1 MSNIRTLLKYFYK
14 PILPWNLGFT
24 LTAIF
29 FIGTYGARV
38 TGFMFFWK
46 LIGYVSTIFLQ
57 SYTAKN
63 VYMYYRNAGYSI
75 KRMYVYAFAIDMAIF
90 IIMLILLFTA
100 SHLVAPHHHVH
111 TKSR

>member
-1 MSNIRTLLKYFYK
+1 MSKIRSLLKYFYK
-14 PILPWNLGFT
+14 PILPWNLGFS

-29 FIGTYGARV
+29 FIGFYGPRV
-38 TGFMFFWK
+38 TGFMLFWK
-46 LIGYVSTIFLQ
+46 FLGYVSTIFLQ

-75 KRMYVYAFAIDMAIF
+75 KRMYIYAFAVDMAIF

-100 SHLVAPHHHVH
+100 LHLLSPHHVY
-111 TKSR
+111 TKGR

>member
-1 MSNIRTLLKYFYK
+1 MPHIRTLLKYFYK

-46 LIGYVSTIFLQ
+46 FIGYTSTIFLQ

-75 KRMYVYAFAIDMAIF
+75 KRMYIYAFAIDMAIF
-90 IIMLILLFTA
+90 IIMLIVLFTA
-100 SHLVAPHHHVH
+100 LHLFAPHHVH